1 MTNDSPCVGSLVA
14 FARGAFVRG
23 LRGEACVRDL
33 RGQDCVR
40 DQVGG
45 ALSSAAVPR
54 VCLGQTAPPL
64 CRCAKCTTD
73 LILRVWWACL
83 LTRID
88 LKRRERTL
96 QEFDRAPYPTGTQ
109 AWRLVC
115 TAQRHKGGGR
125 RPGDSRGAVHTKCQG
140 EHSQAHGRTT
150 PRAASPVFQAKPT
163 TGKSMPF
170 GSMHFTLPTSS

>member
-1 MTNDSPCVGSLVA
+1 MTSDSPCVVNLAA
-14 FARGAFVRG
+14 FARGLWGGAVRG
-23 LRGEACVRDL
+23 VREWAV
-33 RGQDCVR
+33 VR

-54 VCLGQTAPPL
+54 VCLGQTALPL
-64 CRCAKCTTD
+64 CRCAKCITD

-88 LKRRERTL
+88 LKRRASTL
-96 QEFDRAPYPTGTQ
+96 QEFDRAPYPTITQ
-109 AWRLVC
+109 PWHLVC

-140 EHSQAHGRTT
+140 EHSQVHGRTT
-150 PRAASPVFQAKPT
+150 PQRQKPSIPNQAKSQTKPT
-163 TGKSMPF
+163 ADKPMPF
-170 GSMHFTLPTSS
+170 GLMSFTLPHSS